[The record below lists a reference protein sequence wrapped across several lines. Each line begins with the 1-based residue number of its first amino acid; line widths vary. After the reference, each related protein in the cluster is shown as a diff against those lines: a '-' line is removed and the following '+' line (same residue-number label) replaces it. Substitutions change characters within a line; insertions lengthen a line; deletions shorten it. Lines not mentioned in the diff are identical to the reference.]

1 MNISPRMKSTENI
14 DTVSAVWRLTVRHK
28 NPRCRN
34 LSELVSIMF
43 PGWITVVFVTNSWS
57 YRMTHT
63 ISFPTLFRIV
73 LYHKSSLI
81 VKLVIIFLNGNRLSD
96 AAFTDK
102 VPSLWHKLVFQ
113 FSKLTFKG
121 LSDFTI
127 WIIMV
132 QLPVKKCWR
141 LSKLSS
147 QWLEIMP
154 NSRMTITHQKKESTE
169 FSNLWIR

>member
-1 MNISPRMKSTENI
+1 MKSTEII

-28 NPRCRN
+28 NPRCRI

-43 PGWITVVFVTNSWS
+43 PGWIAVVFVSNSWS
-57 YRMTHT
+57 YGMTHT
-63 ISFPTLFRIV
+63 ISYPTLFRIV
-73 LYHKSSLI
+73 LYRESLI

-132 QLPVKKCWR
+132 QLPVRKCWR

-147 QWLEIMP
+147 QWLEIML
-154 NSRMTITHQKKESTE
+154 NSKMTITHQKKELNE
-169 FSNLWIR
+169 FSNWWTR